1 MEYLLQWVYRP
12 VSSSDAE
19 SDVSLEAHNVQP
31 PEILANFFLPSQQ
44 QAARQDLPASFFGAA
59 VLGGRQRF
67 LFSSEQSQFLFR
79 SEQSD
84 SKCVISGH
92 AAGVRFILANFVTWL
107 LEHLQA
113 SRRDLTREKG
123 EKLDANGLSSL
134 PFWSWWLRSSGASRH
149 AAISPTAQFLFSNL
163 CFSFPVGDRSGTWLA
178 FSKMKR
184 EWGKGFFILAGLGE
198 KVLIHSQW
206 GRRQN

>member
-12 VSSSDAE
+12 VCSSGAE
-19 SDVSLEAHNVQP
+19 CGVSLGAHNVQP

-84 SKCVISGH
+84 SNV
-92 AAGVRFILANFVTWL
+92 
-107 LEHLQA
+107 
-113 SRRDLTREKG
+113 
-123 EKLDANGLSSL
+123 
-134 PFWSWWLRSSGASRH
+134 
-149 AAISPTAQFLFSNL
+149 
-163 CFSFPVGDRSGTWLA
+163 
-178 FSKMKR
+178 
-184 EWGKGFFILAGLGE
+184 
-198 KVLIHSQW
+198 
-206 GRRQN
+206 

>member
-1 MEYLLQWVYRP
+1 MCHWEHTMFSLLKSWLIFSCLL
-12 VSSSDAE
+12 SSRQLAKTFQPAFLGQQCWEGGSGFCFLLSNLNFCSAA
-19 SDVSLEAHNVQP
+19 SSL
-31 PEILANFFLPSQQ
+31 
-44 QAARQDLPASFFGAA
+44 
-59 VLGGRQRF
+59 
-67 LFSSEQSQFLFR
+67 
-79 SEQSD
+79 D

-92 AAGVRFILANFVTWL
+92 AAGVCFILANFVTWL

-134 PFWSWWLRSSGASRH
+134 PFQSWWLRSSGASRH
-149 AAISPTAQFLFSNL
+149 AAISPTAQFLCSNL
-163 CFSFPVGDRSGTWLA
+163 CFSFPVGDRLGTWLA

-184 EWGKGFFILAGLGE
+184 EWGKGFFVLAGLGE